1 MRYHFLKKYLCGIA
15 VILLLGTLI
24 ACESSQTDVSSQ
36 PEQESNVKGEHSEAV
51 QDTTFEEN
59 KNAIVLEP
67 TEIDRVNRIA
77 NLDMEGYTADQGWM
91 KDGYILISF
100 HQIPDHEASEND
112 SEEIAYMEE
121 SVQTMKLL
129 LFSLERTSE
138 PAMLEVSGYD
148 NGYLLLNDGQVLEYQ
163 YGKEYRIYDE
173 HLQLL
178 YEYDQTAGALQ
189 GVTEEGELWFYTNDF
204 KLVLHKD
211 GKVLHEVK
219 AEGTA
224 NGGSY
229 LGEREGKALFRLT
242 DSEFDSVNAFVNLS
256 DWSFGAVKESTMQ
269 YDNVLNGYINYSSDD
284 TWYLASAETPDEVIA
299 FTKDYVNEY
308 AFGID
313 EKHLL
318 SNYLIY
324 DSEKDRFT
332 ENAYVYDM
340 TNGGLC
346 SYISSSMYGEDYSFT
361 FLAYGNEMLL
371 YQVSNDDGSV
381 VELCLWDIEELH
393 ADTPAAFYEKQN
405 YDFNQERVDTLIG
418 EICASYPVEIYYK
431 EEDLGEFIGTYDL
444 VPAENN
450 RDIGKTLLRLRQC
463 MAEYPKGFFEDLKGE
478 SYDRLIFY
486 LCGAHVR
493 NWEGTIENAAATGG
507 QAGNSLLISFD
518 VHSWS
523 SMRTLLLHEMMHLM
537 EGRIIEETLYDQV
550 SYQTYWEENLN
561 VPEYPYLYSY
571 IYEDEEESGKGVFG
585 TDSDH
590 VAFIN
595 AYSKTFP
602 IEDRATILEYQLYS
616 NNSYYFDSPILN
628 QKARFLTGIIREIFP
643 SVKASDEEVFWEH
656 MTGIVDLTEEFPDYV
671 HKITPGK
678 M

>member
-1 MRYHFLKKYLCGIA
+1 MRYLFWKKHLCMIA
-15 VILLLGTLI
+15 VVLLLGTLT
-24 ACESSQTDVSSQ
+24 ACKSSQTDSSSQ
-36 PEQESNVKGEHSEAV
+36 PERESSSYNPTGEDSEAV
-51 QDTTFEEN
+51 QDTTLEEN
-59 KNAIVLEP
+59 KNAIVLES
-67 TEIDRVNRIA
+67 TGVNRVVRIA
-77 NLDMEGYTADQGWM
+77 NLGMEGYSADQGWM
-91 KDGYILISF
+91 KDGYFLISF
-100 HQIPDHEASEND
+100 HPIFDHAALEEN

-121 SVQTMKLL
+121 SAQTMKLL
-129 LFSLERTSE
+129 LFSLESTSE

-173 HLQLL
+173 HFQLL

-189 GVTEEGELWFYTNDF
+189 GVTEEGELWFYTNDSR
-204 KLVLHKD
+204 LVLHKD

-224 NGGSY
+224 NGGTY
-229 LGEREGKALFRLT
+229 LGESEGKALFCLT
-242 DSEFDSVNAFVNLS
+242 DSEFDPVNAFVNLS
-256 DWSFGAVKESTMQ
+256 DWSFGAVKESTLQ
-269 YDNVLNGYINYSSDD
+269 YNNVLDGYINYSSDD
-284 TWYLASAETPDEVIA
+284 TWYLASVENPDEVIA

-324 DSEKDRFT
+324 DSGEDYFT
-332 ENAYVYDM
+332 ENAYVYDI

-346 SYISSSMYGEDYSFT
+346 AYISPSMYGEDYSFT
-361 FLAYGNEMLL
+361 FLAYGDEMLL
-371 YQVSNDDGSV
+371 YQVSNDDRSV

-393 ADTPAAFYEKQN
+393 ADTPAVFYEKQN
-405 YDFNQERVDTLIG
+405 YDFDQDRVDALIR
-418 EICASYPVEIYYK
+418 EICESYSVEIYYK
-431 EEDLGEFIGTYDL
+431 EENLGEFIGTYDL
-444 VPAENN
+444 VPADNI

-486 LCGAHVR
+486 LCRGHVR

-507 QAGNSLLISFD
+507 QVGNSLVISYD

-523 SMRTLLLHEMMHLM
+523 SMRTILLHEMMHLM
-537 EGRIIEETLYDQV
+537 EGRIIDETLYDQV
-550 SYQTYWEENLN
+550 SYQTYWEKNLN

-571 IYEDEEESGKGVFG
+571 IYEDEEESGDGVFG
-585 TDSDH
+585 TDPDH
-590 VAFIN
+590 AAFIN
-595 AYSKTFP
+595 AYSRTFP

-616 NNSYYFDSPILN
+616 CNDYYFSSPILN
-628 QKARFLTGIIREIFP
+628 QKARFLTGIIRETFP
-643 SVKASDEEVFWEH
+643 SVKASAEEVFWEH
-656 MTGIVDLTEEFPDYV
+656 ITGIVDLKEEFPDY
-671 HKITPGK
+671 H
-678 M
+678 